1 MHWFPALNP
10 PISFRF
16 NSNLFS
22 ENIKAQQSH
31 LFPPLLL
38 LSLCLSIWP
47 ATLLYQNVYS
57 FLNMTLFKDSTA
69 SEAFYYLSIRIL
81 QLLSFRAQIIS
92 FLKCFLNPKTSISAL
107 FQIPITFILAFT
119 ALHYFP
125 CLVLC
130 VSVCGFGFWF
140 VCLFV
145 CFSCSFPLGSE
156 RKAFIACLFIYSSIS
171 NA

>member
-1 MHWFPALNP
+1 
-10 PISFRF
+10 
-16 NSNLFS
+16 
-22 ENIKAQQSH
+22 
-31 LFPPLLL
+31 
-38 LSLCLSIWP
+38 
-47 ATLLYQNVYS
+47 
-57 FLNMTLFKDSTA
+57 MTLFKDSTA

-81 QLLSFRAQIIS
+81 ELLSFRAQIIS

-156 RKAFIACLFIYSSIS
+156 RKGFIACLFIYSSIS